1 MEAFTKYIQN
11 EEHYEEVLMRVNAVK
26 KTLWIATADIKDLYI
41 KDRTKAVS
49 FLELLAR
56 LIDRNVEV
64 RLLHGREPGPM
75 FRKDFDKF
83 PQLIKNMERAI
94 CPRVHFKLLI
104 YDLSSVY
111 IGSANLTGAGLG
123 MKGVNRR
130 NFETGI
136 LSNENTL
143 VESAINQFDQVWRG
157 ARCQKCDRKD
167 YCGDRLDR

>member
-136 LSNENTL
+136 LSSENTL

-157 ARCQKCDRKD
+157 AWCQKCDRKD